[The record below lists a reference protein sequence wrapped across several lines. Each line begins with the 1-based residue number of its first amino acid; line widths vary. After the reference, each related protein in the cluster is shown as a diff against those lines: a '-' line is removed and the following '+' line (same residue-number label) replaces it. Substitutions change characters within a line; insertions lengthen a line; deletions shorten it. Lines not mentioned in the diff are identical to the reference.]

1 MRRLGIVAV
10 GLALVVGLLVL
21 GACGGRDAELQEY
34 ARQMQ
39 GYFDAINGGRP
50 DTDALKKLTD
60 IHPAREL
67 GNAHG
72 RLVQAAEMA
81 VLAHEHAKELEP
93 LEQQRFNREYPGDN
107 AIVACVNSIDTFM
120 WWSTSQ
126 TFREACGL
134 EDAAFDAYVNA
145 VLDWAQ
151 ALSKACGGT
160 GWYSASLAIEMCL
173 S

>member
-1 MRRLGIVAV
+1 MKRVALAAT

-39 GYFDAINGGRP
+39 GYFDATNGVRP

-60 IHPAREL
+60 IQPPREL
-67 GNAHG
+67 GDTH
-72 RLVQAAEMA
+72 RKLVQAAQIA
-81 VLAHEHAKELEP
+81 VLAHKHAQELEG
-93 LEQQRFNREYPGDN
+93 LEQLRFTRQYPGDG

-120 WWSTSQ
+120 WDSTSL

-134 EDAAFDAYVNA
+134 EDATFEAYVNA
-145 VLDWAQ
+145 ELDWAQ